1 MTERATSVTRG
12 SHDRSSKV
20 VIQQPRTPPREP
32 PGPVTETFVSDSY
45 NNCHQNPSIPATRT
59 TPAETNPSERT
70 VDLLFQQ
77 LPFYPSSSEPETV
90 DDEEEEEDSESE
102 ENSDISSWVQAQV
115 AKGAD
120 ISTVLDALRYTSM
133 EPVLAKKLLKILV
146 AGEPVPE
153 NMRGVWTEEDDRCL
167 ESQDARD
174 VERVT
179 KKHGDRLFQARWEYL
194 EMARERGLVR

>member
-1 MTERATSVTRG
+1 
-12 SHDRSSKV
+12 
-20 VIQQPRTPPREP
+20 
-32 PGPVTETFVSDSY
+32 
-45 NNCHQNPSIPATRT
+45 
-59 TPAETNPSERT
+59 

-90 DDEEEEEDSESE
+90 DDEEEEEDDDEEDSESE

>member
-1 MTERATSVTRG
+1 M
-12 SHDRSSKV
+12 
-20 VIQQPRTPPREP
+20 
-32 PGPVTETFVSDSY
+32 
-45 NNCHQNPSIPATRT
+45 PATRT
-59 TPAETNPSERT
+59 TAAEINPREQT

-90 DDEEEEEDSESE
+90 DSEEGEEDDAEEASDPE

-120 ISTVLDALRYTSM
+120 ISTVLDALRHTSM
-133 EPVLAKKLLKILV
+133 EPVLAKKLLKILT
-146 AGEPVPE
+146 AGESVPE

-174 VERVT
+174 VERMT

-194 EMARERGLVR
+194 EMARERGLVQ

>member
-1 MTERATSVTRG
+1 VPERATSVTRG

-20 VIQQPRTPPREP
+20 VTRPREP
-32 PGPVTETFVSDSY
+32 PGPVTETSVSDPDHDR
-45 NNCHQNPSIPATRT
+45 HQNLSIPATRT
-59 TPAETNPSERT
+59 TAAEINPPKQT

-77 LPFYPSSSEPETV
+77 FPFYPSSSEPETV
-90 DDEEEEEDSESE
+90 DGEVEEEDDEEDSDSE
-102 ENSDISSWVQAQV
+102 ENSNISSWVQAQV
-115 AKGAD
+115 AKGAE

-146 AGEPVPE
+146 AGEPVPD

-167 ESQDARD
+167 RSQDARD

-194 EMARERGLVR
+194 EMARERGLVQ